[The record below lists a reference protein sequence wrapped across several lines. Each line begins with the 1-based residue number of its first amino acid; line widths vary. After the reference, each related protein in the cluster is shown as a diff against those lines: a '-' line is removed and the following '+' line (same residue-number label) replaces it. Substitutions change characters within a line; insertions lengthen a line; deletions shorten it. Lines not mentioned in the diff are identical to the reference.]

1 MTTPAIFRPCLTR
14 WSALNGSPAFLLAQA
29 TPAKTAGFSTT
40 APLCK
45 RKRKTNKDNNKNR
58 GVSSIYRSGPREPLS
73 MSAVPLPKPRDFKPK
88 INVDEKHGLWDF
100 FPGPGK
106 LMWTP
111 TEMEEHGRA
120 WTVEELRK
128 KSWDDLHAL
137 WWVCCKERNRLATA
151 NAELERG
158 KMGFGNRELQV
169 RDAAVKKTMRSIK
182 HALTERFY
190 VWEDAV
196 NIARDDPEINMN
208 GEGEAYTPGTY
219 EDEYI
224 DSAGQA
230 DQQASTV
237 GEIGRASCRE
247 RVSR

>member
-1 MTTPAIFRPCLTR
+1 
-14 WSALNGSPAFLLAQA
+14 
-29 TPAKTAGFSTT
+29 
-40 APLCK
+40 
-45 RKRKTNKDNNKNR
+45 
-58 GVSSIYRSGPREPLS
+58 

-100 FPGPGK
+100 FPQPGK

-151 NAELERG
+151 QAELERS

-169 RDAAVKKTMRSIK
+169 RDAAVREPRSRHGHQSNANTCQQVKKTLRSIK

-196 NIARDDPEINMN
+196 NVAKDDPEINMD
-208 GEGEAYTPGTY
+208 GSEGEAYNPGAY
-219 EDEYI
+219 EDEPT
-224 DSAGQA
+224 DVTSHA
-230 DQQASTV
+230 DQNASAVKNQDDALPTV
-237 GEIGRASCRE
+237 EEPIKTE
-247 RVSR
+247 RKAEKQTV